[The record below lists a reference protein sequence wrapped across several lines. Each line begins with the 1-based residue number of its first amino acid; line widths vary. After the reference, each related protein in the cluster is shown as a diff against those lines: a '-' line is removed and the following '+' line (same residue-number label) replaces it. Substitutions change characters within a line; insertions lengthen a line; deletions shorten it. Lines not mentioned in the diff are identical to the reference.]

1 MVRPAPTYRAAAT
14 LVLLLVAVPLVWSLE
29 QALLAG
35 CDGAAWA
42 ALWADPQTGHALA
55 LSLWTGLASTTL
67 ATAIAAWILAGCS
80 MGQKL
85 QRLLGRQSWMLALPH
100 AAFAMGLAL
109 LVAPSGWLLRL
120 LSPWATGLQ
129 SPPDWP
135 TTQDPWGIGL
145 IAVLVLK
152 ETPFLLWAAGAYL
165 LRPDVAQRLQQEL
178 QVAATLGY
186 PARSAWW
193 RIVWPQLLARLTAP
207 LLAVLAYGLC
217 VVDVALVIGPA
228 SPPTLAALAW
238 QWLQD
243 ADVQTNAQGAAAA
256 WMLVATLVALA
267 GAAAALVRLPLWRR
281 RRTRGAPSFGRFRS
295 VRAWHTSQRVTG
307 DFWLRGI
314 YVLVA
319 LALLLASVSG
329 VWPFPQLVPTQWS
342 LSAWRAVAQ
351 STNTLVTT
359 VWLALASALAALVW
373 VVAWLELAPVRWQQR
388 LQGLTLL
395 ALVLPAL
402 LWVLGLHRLTLSW
415 GLDATAWGL
424 WLAHWLACL
433 PYVLLT
439 LQGPY
444 NGFDNRLY
452 QVAATLGHGRWTFLL
467 RIKWPLLRASL
478 ASAGAVGFAVSVA
491 QYLPTL
497 YVGAGRFASVTT
509 EAVAL
514 AAGGQRS
521 LMAAYAALQCLLPA
535 AAFALAVW
543 LGRPRRFAPASQA
556 LGTIAP

>member
-14 LVLLLVAVPLVWSLE
+14 LVLLVAVPLVWSLW

-42 ALWADPQTGHALA
+42 TLWADPQTGRALA

-67 ATAIAAWILAGCS
+67 ATATAAWMLAGCS
-80 MGQKL
+80 MGQNL
-85 QRLLGRQSWMLALPH
+85 QRLIGRQSWMLALPH
-100 AAFAMGLAL
+100 AAFAIGLAL

-120 LSPWATGLQ
+120 FSPWATGLQ

-135 TTQDPWGIGL
+135 TTQDPWGLGL
-145 IAVLVLK
+145 IAVLAFK
-152 ETPFLLWAAGAYL
+152 ETPFLLWAAGAHL

-207 LLAVLAYGLC
+207 LLAVLTYGLC

-228 SPPTLAALAW
+228 SPPTLAVLAW
-238 QWLQD
+238 QWLLD
-243 ADVQTNAQGAAAA
+243 ADLQTNAKGASAA
-256 WMLVATLVALA
+256 WLLVATLAVVTGVAMYLH
-267 GAAAALVRLPLWRR
+267 RMPLWRV
-281 RRTRGAPSFGRFRS
+281 RRTRGAPDSSRLRNTTRHSPHLTG
-295 VRAWHTSQRVTG
+295 G

-342 LSAWRAVAQ
+342 LSAWRSVAQ
-351 STNTLVTT
+351 STDTLGTT
-359 VWLALASALAALVW
+359 VWLAAGSALAALLW
-373 VVAWLELAPVRWQQR
+373 VVAWLELAPMRWQHR

-395 ALVLPAL
+395 PLVLPAL

-415 GLDATAWGL
+415 SLDGTAWGL

-444 NGFDNRLY
+444 NGFDTRLY
-452 QVAATLGHGRWTFLL
+452 QLSATLGHGRWEFML

-478 ASAGAVGFAVSVA
+478 AAALAVGFAVSVA

-497 YVGAGRFASVTT
+497 YVGAGRFATVTT

-514 AAGGQRS
+514 AAGGQRG
-521 LMAAYAALQCLLPA
+521 LMAAYAALQFLLPA
-535 AAFALAVW
+535 AVFALATR
-543 LGRPRRFAPASQA
+543 LGRQRHFAPAPRA